1 MFEVLLAD
9 SKSDSILQLISP
21 GDLQYLTWL
30 LGTWLLGVTGFPPN
44 AKIRIHVGQHTF
56 ELVSHPITTAASEM
70 TGNFYIY
77 VTWVAE
83 SEEGEREKKGEEVV
97 VW

>member
-9 SKSDSILQLISP
+9 SKMDSILQLISP
-21 GDLQYLTWL
+21 GDLQYL
-30 LGTWLLGVTGFPPN
+30 TWLLGVTGFPPN

-56 ELVSHPITTAASEM
+56 EFVSHPITTAASEM

-77 VTWVAE
+77 ATWVAKP
-83 SEEGEREKKGEEVV
+83 EEGEREKKGEEVV